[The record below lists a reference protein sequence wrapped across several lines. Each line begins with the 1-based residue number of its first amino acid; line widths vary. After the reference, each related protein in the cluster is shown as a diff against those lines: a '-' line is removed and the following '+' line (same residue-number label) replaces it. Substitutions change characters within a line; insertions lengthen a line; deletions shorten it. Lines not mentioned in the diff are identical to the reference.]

1 MSTDLGG
8 LYAAARGRITSI
20 LADLPAEAAERV
32 CTATPEW
39 TVHDVLAHLRGI
51 TEDVRTGNLDGVTT
65 DPWTDAQVQ
74 RHRDTTMADL
84 LAGWDADAPLVEAVL
99 SAPGGEAVQRAV
111 FDVHAHEADL
121 RGALGLPGVLPDE
134 FGAWAT
140 PIFAQSFIATVH
152 DQDLPAVQ
160 IVTHEGDHI
169 GSPDAPT
176 VLRIGRFELFRSQ
189 LGRRSAAQVGAYDWG
204 DADPSQYL
212 EHYFVFGPRT
222 DDLVE

>member
-8 LYAAARGRITSI
+8 LYAAARSRITN
-20 LADLPAEAAERV
+20 LLTDLPPEAAERV
-32 CTATPEW
+32 CPATPEW

-74 RHRDTTMADL
+74 RHRDTTMSDL
-84 LAGWDADAPLVEAVL
+84 LAGWAADAPLVEAVL

-121 RGALGLPGVLPDE
+121 RGALGMPGVLPDD
-134 FGAWAT
+134 FGAWAA
-140 PIFAQSFIATVH
+140 PLFAKSFITIAGE
-152 DQDLPAVQ
+152 QGLPAVQ

-169 GSPDAPT
+169 GSADAPT
-176 VLRIGRFELFRSQ
+176 VLRVSRFELFRSQ
-189 LGRRSAAQVGAYDWG
+189 LGRRSAAQVAAYDWG
-204 DADPSQYL
+204 ATDPSPYL
-212 EHYFVFGPRT
+212 GHYFTFGPRV
-222 DDLVE
+222 DGLME

>member
-20 LADLPAEAAERV
+20 LADLPADEVERV
-32 CTATPEW
+32 CPATPQW
-39 TVHDVLAHLRGI
+39 NVHDVLAHLRGI

-74 RHRDTTMADL
+74 RHRQTSMADL

-140 PIFAQSFIATVH
+140 PIFAQSFIATANERG
-152 DQDLPAVQ
+152 LPAAQ
-160 IVTHEGDHI
+160 IITLEGDHV
-169 GSPDAPT
+169 GAPDAPT
-176 VLRIGRFELFRSQ
+176 VLRVSRFELFRSQ
-189 LGRRSAAQVGAYDWG
+189 LGRRSAAQVAAYDWG
-204 DADPSQYL
+204 STDPSPYI
-212 EHYFVFGPRT
+212 EHYFVFGPRP